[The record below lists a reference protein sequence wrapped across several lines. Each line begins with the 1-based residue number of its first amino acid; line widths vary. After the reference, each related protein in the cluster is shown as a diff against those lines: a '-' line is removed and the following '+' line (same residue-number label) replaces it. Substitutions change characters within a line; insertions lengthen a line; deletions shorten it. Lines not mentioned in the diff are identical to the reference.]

1 MPLYNIN
8 NINNAPL
15 NFDQVYL
22 LESKYLE
29 YDYIIKLFR
38 LLDKL
43 KINQDVVIEHRYED
57 GYTDT
62 LIVGYRLNQYLK
74 FRR

>member
-8 NINNAPL
+8 DEIPSFTL
-15 NFDQVYL
+15 DHF
-22 LESKYLE
+22 LESQYLE